1 MEILVTYDVSTETN
15 EGKRRLRK
23 VAEACLAYGQRVQK
37 SVFECSLNEMQLEQ
51 LKHRLLQC
59 MSEQEDSLRIYR
71 MTQSRERYLWTFGQ
85 QHDIDYDAP
94 LIF

>member
-1 MEILVTYDVSTETN
+1 MDVLVTYDVSTETN
-15 EGKRRLRK
+15 EGKRRLRH

-37 SVFECSLNEMQLEQ
+37 SVFECSLNEMQLEK

-59 MSEQEDSLRIYR
+59 ISEQEDSLRIYR
-71 MTQSRERYLWTFGQ
+71 LSQPRERYLWTYGR
-85 QHDIDYDAP
+85 QHEIDFEAP

>member
-1 MEILVTYDVSTETN
+1 MDILVTYDVSTETPD
-15 EGKRRLRK
+15 GRRRLRK

-59 MSEQEDSLRIYR
+59 MNAQEDSLRIYR
-71 MTQSRERYLWTFGQ
+71 MALARERYLWTFGL
-85 QHDIDYDAP
+85 QHHIDYDAP

>member
-1 MEILVTYDVSTETN
+1 
-15 EGKRRLRK
+15 
-23 VAEACLAYGQRVQK
+23 
-37 SVFECSLNEMQLEQ
+37 MQLEQ

-59 MSEQEDSLRIYR
+59 ISEQEDSLRIYR

-94 LIF
+94 LII

>member
-1 MEILVTYDVSTETN
+1 MNILVTYDVNTETN

-37 SVFECSLNEMQLEQ
+37 SVFECSLNEMQLEK
-51 LKHRLLQC
+51 LKQRLLQC
-59 MSEQEDSLRIYR
+59 MSETEDSLRIYR
-71 MTQSRERYLWTFGQ
+71 MTQSRDRYLWTYGI
-85 QHDIDYDAP
+85 QHDIDYNAP